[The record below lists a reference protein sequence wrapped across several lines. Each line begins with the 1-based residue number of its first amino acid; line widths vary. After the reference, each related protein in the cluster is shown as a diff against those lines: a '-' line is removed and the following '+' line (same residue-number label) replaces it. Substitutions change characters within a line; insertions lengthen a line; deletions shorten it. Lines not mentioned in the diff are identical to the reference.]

1 MIEEKKKPKG
11 DPIKQIGLDIP
22 PLASSI
28 VIQIANALGMRVRYD
43 KDEEGNFIGVSA
55 YIGNCLRL
63 ADHRTYLQTWVDAGT
78 WNAPYRYDIV
88 IEDEPTIAKTQVQAG
103 YDFTVLEY
111 VVNSQEMDVEKAK
124 MIAYD
129 IRNAINTG
137 AYANNIGAERIRLES
152 NHESDTQQQ
161 AIAVNTN
168 KKGSNGGRGTPSAP
182 VQPSI
187 KESKTNKNMKNTIK
201 LNESQLRQIVAES
214 VKKVLKEGIRDIE
227 GLGEEIKD
235 AEGIAYE
242 LREKIGALQSK
253 VNTIYGYMPT
263 NTDEYDD
270 GVKKYLEN
278 AYSAIKQC
286 VFALDDAFQFY
297 DGGA

>member
-11 DPIKQIGLDIP
+11 GPIKQIGLDIP

-152 NHESDTQQQ
+152 NHESDTQ
-161 AIAVNTN
+161 
-168 KKGSNGGRGTPSAP
+168 
-182 VQPSI
+182 
-187 KESKTNKNMKNTIK
+187 
-201 LNESQLRQIVAES
+201 
-214 VKKVLKEGIRDIE
+214 
-227 GLGEEIKD
+227 
-235 AEGIAYE
+235 
-242 LREKIGALQSK
+242 
-253 VNTIYGYMPT
+253 
-263 NTDEYDD
+263 
-270 GVKKYLEN
+270 
-278 AYSAIKQC
+278 
-286 VFALDDAFQFY
+286 
-297 DGGA
+297 